1 MPILIDCRLMFY
13 RKAGT
18 SNYTRRLVQALA
30 LQSAAVENLVVLMDR
45 RDHDTQWVP
54 PSVQIRRALTPA
66 HHRYESVLLPLELK
80 LWSTVYRLPSSIVH
94 FPDFIACR
102 GTFKKVITI
111 HDLYFMEHPEVMS
124 AEGAQYYRRIR
135 ESVQQADAII
145 AVSAFTRDDI
155 LRLLPEVPASKITVV
170 HEAGDIRQDAAHL
183 PQPQHFEPYALFVG
197 TFEPRKN
204 LTTLLHVLRH
214 TPHDLRLVIVGE
226 AGWENGGEPAQLA
239 RELGVMDRVQL
250 AGRVSDA
257 ELDQLY
263 REARMLVFPSLSEGF
278 GLPVLEAMS
287 RGTPVICSRTGSLP
301 EIAGEAA
308 VLVDPL
314 DRPQLAQHMSHMWTD
329 NGLHADYRARGLQRA
344 AQFSWER
351 AARETMAVYQSA

>member
-1 MPILIDCRLMFY
+1 M
-13 RKAGT
+13 
-18 SNYTRRLVQALA
+18 
-30 LQSAAVENLVVLMDR
+30 
-45 RDHDTQWVP
+45 
-54 PSVQIRRALTPA
+54 
-66 HHRYESVLLPLELK
+66 
-80 LWSTVYRLPSSIVH
+80 
-94 FPDFIACR
+94 
-102 GTFKKVITI
+102 
-111 HDLYFMEHPEVMS
+111 
-124 AEGAQYYRRIR
+124 
-135 ESVQQADAII
+135 
-145 AVSAFTRDDI
+145 AVS
-155 LRLLPEVPASKITVV
+155 PP
-170 HEAGDIRQDAAHL
+170 
-183 PQPQHFEPYALFVG
+183 
-197 TFEPRKN
+197 N
-204 LTTLLHVLRH
+204 
-214 TPHDLRLVIVGE
+214 
-226 AGWENGGEPAQLA
+226 
-239 RELGVMDRVQL
+239 RVQL

-301 EIAGEAA
+301 EIAGDAA